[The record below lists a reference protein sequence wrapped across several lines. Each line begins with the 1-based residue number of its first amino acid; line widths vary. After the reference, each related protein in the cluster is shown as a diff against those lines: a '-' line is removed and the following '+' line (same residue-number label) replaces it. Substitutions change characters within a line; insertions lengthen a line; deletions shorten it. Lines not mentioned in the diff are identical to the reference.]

1 MWIAF
6 WGFSPRP
13 LVKTAKVPK
22 SFIFTLIFQ
31 LFYDIKKLKSYFLP
45 IHQFENITLDFPY
58 YLGEVIKKYLIS
70 RQAVDVDSYEKWRY
84 FL

>member
-31 LFYDIKKLKSYFLP
+31 LFYYIKKLKSCFYPYTNLK
-45 IHQFENITLDFPY
+45 QDFGFCI
-58 YLGEVIKKYLIS
+58 LFWEVIKKYLTC
-70 RQAVDVDSYEKWRY
+70 RQTVDVDSYEIWRY